1 MSSSLATTG
10 TAALLATLS
19 PHVPDAFIHEQ
30 RGFRQGQ
37 GRRPLFSDAQLWR
50 AHLLALLTPAH
61 SFNLLV
67 QLLPEQRDWRRFA
80 RFSHRQRTPGVRTLH
95 EFRVRLGVTGLR
107 AINAHL
113 VRRLLP
119 RWPAQRLPVAVIDST
134 DLPAATADS
143 QKKRVAV
150 FGRRNG
156 PRWGRARSSPGTR
169 AFSSATRSTVCGS
182 AGRTPPPGRS

>member
-19 PHVPDAFIHEQ
+19 PQVPDAFINEQ
-30 RGFRQGQ
+30 RGFHRGQ
-37 GRRPLFSDAQLWR
+37 GRRPRFSEAQLWR
-50 AHLLALLTPAH
+50 THLLALLTPAH
-61 SFNLLV
+61 SFNLLA

-80 RFSHRQRTPGVRTLH
+80 RLSHRQRTPGVRTLH
-95 EFRVRLGVTGLR
+95 EFRARLGVTGLR

-113 VRRLLP
+113 VGQLLQ
-119 RWPAQRLPVAVIDST
+119 RWPAQRMPVAVIDST

-143 QKKRVAV
+143 QKKRGGA

-169 AFSSATRSTVCGS
+169 VFSSATRSIVCGS
-182 AGRTPPPGRS
+182 AGRTPPPELC